1 MKSLRTDPNLHR
13 HQECIEK
20 WNMEIFSCLP
30 KISPFLANSVTRY
43 SMLLVSIT
51 CGCRN
56 HTWGLVGKAKK
67 AKKHPKES
75 LFLWFSPKAVE
86 VLPHTWNCHNPPMRA
101 NKIIKSFTEKNPP
114 VQKSFQISG
123 RFQGILGLFQQPQR
137 DISAPAE
144 PVRGQELCE
153 FDFAFYSWTGLK
165 VPRDCS
171 QIKANLGDNLKAIL
185 KINSFIKC
193 IFNQDWRSEHHP
205 TTTIPSGA
213 DLQTLLNI
221 LNLSSATFV
230 WCHSFRRDII
240 K

>member
-1 MKSLRTDPNLHR
+1 MHRKMKSLRTDPNLHR

-114 VQKSFQISG
+114 VPKVILDFRTVSRYFGFISTTSEKQ
-123 RFQGILGLFQQPQR
+123 F
-137 DISAPAE
+137 
-144 PVRGQELCE
+144 CT
-153 FDFAFYSWTGLK
+153 SWTCPWARALWIWF
-165 VPRDCS
+165 C
-171 QIKANLGDNLKAIL
+171 IL
-185 KINSFIKC
+185 FMNWPESPK
-193 IFNQDWRSEHHP
+193 R
-205 TTTIPSGA
+205 
-213 DLQTLLNI
+213 LLTNKSKPGRQLEGNFKKKLI
-221 LNLSSATFV
+221 YQMHF
-230 WCHSFRRDII
+230 
-240 K
+240 